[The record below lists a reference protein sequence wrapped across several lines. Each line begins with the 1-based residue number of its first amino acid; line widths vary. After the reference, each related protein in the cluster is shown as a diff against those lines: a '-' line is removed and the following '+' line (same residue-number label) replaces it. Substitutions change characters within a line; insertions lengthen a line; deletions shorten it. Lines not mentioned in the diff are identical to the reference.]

1 MAYFSRLIASFL
13 FLFISG
19 HSFAACPEGYQCQPA
34 LVGIW
39 GPITEPTSCPSA
51 ASIWGQAQSSASN
64 TYVILGTLETS
75 AQCRTNYYTV
85 DYYGV
90 RSSDRQ
96 GSFRMDYCPSGWSFY
111 WDGSKNLC
119 RQERPPCAA
128 GETANPETGVCEK
141 ACPPAGHKEGDSGNA
156 WETTSKVPANNLCIQ
171 GCSWS
176 AGGTVPSV
184 CANGKCYYFGPFTS
198 NGSSCTGQDGGSGA
212 PDVDP
217 PDQTP
222 PDDAQ
227 CVAKGQCP
235 GTINGTKVCVPC
247 SSKEGTTSESG
258 SSSGS
263 GTDSSGNSTGGT
275 GTTNTTKETTAN
287 CTNGSCN
294 TTTTVTVT
302 APDGSTTTTTETE
315 SVPQKSFCAENPGH
329 VVCKG
334 EDEGTFGGS
343 CASGFQCSG
352 DAVQCAQAQA
362 AWKSA
367 CAADVSGMS
376 DQINTGSAAMTA
388 GAASGLGIPGGS
400 DVFDLGSRL
409 SEVPLFGSSGG
420 CPSDVS
426 VNVGGTSY
434 TIAFSAMCGQ
444 LQVLG
449 VALMGFAYLIAGFI
463 VFRGDRS

>member
-1 MAYFSRLIASFL
+1 MAYFSRLIAFL
-13 FLFISG
+13 LITFSASSYALTVESDP
-19 HSFAACPEGYQCQPA
+19 SWMVPSYAVKSTPEEACQAHDTARGLIFDSVASDTPRTRKCMSRWPGDTTSTWRNTAEMVCDTSQGSLNTSKLKCVKTVTVCPAGMVDVGGVCTPEP
-34 LVGIW
+34 
-39 GPITEPTSCPSA
+39 CPS
-51 ASIWGQAQSSASN
+51 
-64 TYVILGTLETS
+64 
-75 AQCRTNYYTV
+75 
-85 DYYGV
+85 
-90 RSSDRQ
+90 
-96 GSFRMDYCPSGWSFY
+96 
-111 WDGSKNLC
+111 
-119 RQERPPCAA
+119 
-128 GETANPETGVCEK
+128 
-141 ACPPAGHKEGDSGNA
+141 AGHKEGDGGNA

-198 NGSSCTGQDGGSGA
+198 NGSSCTGQDGASGD

-217 PDQTP
+217 PEETP

-258 SSSGS
+258 SSSGT
-263 GTDSSGNSTGGT
+263 GTDSSGNPTGDT

-294 TTTTVTVT
+294 TTTTTTVT
-302 APDGSTTTTTETE
+302 NPDGSTTTTTETE
-315 SVPQKSFCAENPGH
+315 SKPQADFCKANPGH
-329 VVCKG
+329 IVCKG

-343 CASGFQCSG
+343 CAAGFQCSG
-352 DAVQCAQAQA
+352 DAVQCAQAEA
-362 AWKSA
+362 AWKSV
-367 CAADVSGMS
+367 CALDVSGMT
-376 DQINTGSAAMTA
+376 DQVNDGTAAMAA

-400 DVFDLGSRL
+400 DAFDLGSRL

-434 TIAFSAMCGQ
+434 TIAFSSMCPQ

-449 VALMGFAYLIAGFI
+449 VALMAFAYLVAGFI

>member
-1 MAYFSRLIASFL
+1 MAYFSRLIAAFL

-34 LVGIW
+34 LVNKFW
-39 GPITEPTSCPSA
+39 ATSAPTSCPSA
-51 ASIWGQAQSSASN
+51 ASQWAAAQSSSSN
-64 TYVILGTLETS
+64 TYVITGTPEKS
-75 AQCRTNYYTV
+75 SQCAPTYYTV
-85 DYYGV
+85 NASGNQSAV
-90 RSSDRQ
+90 TQ
-96 GSFRMDYCPSGWSFY
+96 ASFSMTTCPSGWSHY

-119 RQERPPCAA
+119 RQVRPPCASD
-128 GETANPETGVCEK
+128 ETANPETGVCEK
-141 ACPPAGHKEGDSGNA
+141 ACPPSGHKEGDSGNA

-198 NGSSCTGQDGGSGA
+198 NGSSCTGQDGGSGG
-212 PDVDP
+212 PEVDP
-217 PDQTP
+217 PEETP

-235 GTINGTKVCVPC
+235 GTINGVKVCVPC

-258 SSSGS
+258 SSSGT
-263 GTDSSGNSTGGT
+263 GTDSSGNPTGGT
-275 GTTNTTKETTAN
+275 GTTNTTKETTAS

-294 TTTTVTVT
+294 TTTTTTVT
-302 APDGSTTTTTETE
+302 NPDGSTTTTTETE
-315 SVPQKSFCAENPGH
+315 SAPQVDFCKANPGH
-329 VVCKG
+329 IVCKG

-343 CASGFQCSG
+343 CAGGFQCTG
-352 DAVQCAQAQA
+352 DAVQCAQAEA
-362 AWKSA
+362 AAKMA
-367 CAADVSGMS
+367 CALDVSGMTEQVN
-376 DQINTGSAAMTA
+376 DATAAMAA

-400 DVFDLGSRL
+400 DAFDLGSRL

-434 TIAFSAMCGQ
+434 TIAFSRMCSQ

-449 VALMGFAYLIAGFI
+449 VALMAFAYLVAGFI